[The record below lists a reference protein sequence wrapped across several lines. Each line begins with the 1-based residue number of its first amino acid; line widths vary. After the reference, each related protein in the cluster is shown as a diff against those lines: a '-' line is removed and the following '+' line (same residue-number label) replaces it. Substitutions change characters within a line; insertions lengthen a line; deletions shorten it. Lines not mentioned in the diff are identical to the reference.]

1 MLYIYTYI
9 CIIYWCDIIMGIY
22 INVIYIYIYSIIYWC
37 DIIIHECVKMSPVS
51 MVCSVERS
59 PLKIQHTTTK
69 NHGYFYIM
77 SLWTCIHICTCIY
90 IYLHICTY
98 LYIYIDIFCKKK
110 CGQAL
115 FLINPP
121 TYNIFARFSPLILSL
136 CICHL
141 NSFQK

>member
-9 CIIYWCDIIMGIY
+9 C
-22 INVIYIYIYSIIYWC
+22 IIYWC

-77 SLWTCIHICTCIY
+77 SL
-90 IYLHICTY
+90 
-98 LYIYIDIFCKKK
+98 
-110 CGQAL
+110 
-115 FLINPP
+115 
-121 TYNIFARFSPLILSL
+121 
-136 CICHL
+136 
-141 NSFQK
+141 